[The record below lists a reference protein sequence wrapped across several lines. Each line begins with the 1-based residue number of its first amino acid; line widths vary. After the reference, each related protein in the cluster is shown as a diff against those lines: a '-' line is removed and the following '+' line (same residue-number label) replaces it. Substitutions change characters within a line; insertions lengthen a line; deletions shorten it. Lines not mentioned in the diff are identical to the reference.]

1 MIGGI
6 VTSRGSNNDDE
17 MPGAPD
23 LPRVCYEIRDWVAIP
38 VLKQEA
44 CTYDCCPVAACVQSI
59 NRGESIKRCEIGTN
73 GSSVLSEGVWKS
85 VHPRS
90 LTDSLL
96 SRSAP
101 QTHARSLCWYQR
113 DLSALRPGGGARR
126 QRNGAVVQMESCSYP
141 FLVIGPRLAT
151 RW

>member
-44 CTYDCCPVAACVQSI
+44 CTYDCWPVAACVQSI

-73 GSSVLSEGVWKS
+73 GSSVLSERLWKS

-90 LTDSLL
+90 FTDSCCLAARHKHMPGFAGTYQPYGRVGEPDDSEMSERARWSRWWKAAAIL
-96 SRSAP
+96 SWS
-101 QTHARSLCWYQR
+101 S
-113 DLSALRPGGGARR
+113 
-126 QRNGAVVQMESCSYP
+126 VQD
-141 FLVIGPRLAT
+141 
-151 RW
+151 

>member
-1 MIGGI
+1 
-6 VTSRGSNNDDE
+6 VALNNDDE
-17 MPGAPD
+17 MPGTPD
-23 LPRVCYEIRDWVAIP
+23 LPRVCYEIRDWVAIL

-73 GSSVLSEGVWKS
+73 GSSVLSERLWKS

-90 LTDSLL
+90 FTDSCCL
-96 SRSAP
+96 A
-101 QTHARSLCWYQR
+101 ARHKHMPGLRW
-113 DLSALRPGGGARR
+113 DLSALRPGGGAKG
-126 QRNGAVVQMESCSYP
+126 QREGAVVQMESCSYP